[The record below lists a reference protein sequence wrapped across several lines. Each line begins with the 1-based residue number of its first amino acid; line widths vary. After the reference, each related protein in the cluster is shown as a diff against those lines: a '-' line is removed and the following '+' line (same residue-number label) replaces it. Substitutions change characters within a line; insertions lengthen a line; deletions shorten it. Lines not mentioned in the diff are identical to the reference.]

1 LSSAASDSP
10 IELVVAAEP
19 YLPSYRTSIMAVKLL
34 SDKLGLTLRVVGSGW
49 LAARGFRPYLPSF
62 FAGFSGDRY
71 LLLRSEEN
79 LNHRELAGIL
89 EEDLRHLVGHSKS
102 TTAAKATP

>member
-1 LSSAASDSP
+1 LSGAASDSS

-34 SDKLGLTLRVVGSGW
+34 SDKLGLALRVVGSNW
-49 LAARGFRPYLPSF
+49 LAARGLRPYMPSF
-62 FAGFSGDRY
+62 FVGFGGDRY

-89 EEDLRHLVGHSKS
+89 EEDLHQLVGHSRS

>member
-1 LSSAASDSP
+1 LSGAVSDSP

-34 SDKLGLTLRVVGSGW
+34 SDKLGLELRVVGSDW
-49 LAARGFRPYLPSF
+49 LAARGLGPYLPSF
-62 FAGFSGDRY
+62 FAGFGGDRY

-89 EEDLRHLVGHSKS
+89 EEDLHRLVGHSRS

>member
-1 LSSAASDSP
+1 LSGTVSDRP

-19 YLPSYRTSIMAVKLL
+19 YLPSYRASIMAVKLL
-34 SDKLGLTLRVVGSGW
+34 SDKLGLALRVVGSNW
-49 LAARGFRPYLPSF
+49 LAARGLGPYLPSF
-62 FAGFSGDRY
+62 FAGFGGNRY

-89 EEDLRHLVGHSKS
+89 EEDLRRLVGHSRS